1 MLCAYRFGL
10 STPPPSRPDE
20 KHHDQGDFIM
30 AAGDPK
36 CRVGPHLFLVLAL
49 CIPCLVVGCE
59 GGDGGSKPV
68 PVDTAQVKKVQE
80 HFAGYREQMVE
91 ANKAKAKAKAEAK
104 PDAKAEPKAEAKTS
118 P

>member
-10 STPPPSRPDE
+10 STPTASRPDE

-30 AAGDPK
+30 APGDPK
-36 CRVGPHLFLVLAL
+36 CRMRAHLFLVLAL

-68 PVDTAQVKKVQE
+68 HVDTAQVKKVQQ
-80 HFAGYREQMVE
+80 HFAGYRDQMVE
-91 ANKAKAKAKAEAK
+91 ANKAKAKAKAE
-104 PDAKAEPKAEAKTS
+104 PTAEPKADVKAEANTS